1 LTQTKEFL
9 TLDDFDFKG
18 KTTFLRV
25 DINCPLDEKTKK
37 ITDTSRIRAAAPTTK
52 ELIAKGA
59 RVVVL
64 AHQGRPGDW
73 DFVSL
78 EEHSGKLQEA
88 LGINVKF
95 VADVCGEKAQQA
107 VKSLQNGEILLL
119 ENQRFNPDEM
129 KEKSPLEHSQTTCI
143 RNLAPLGDVF
153 VNDAFSAAHRSQC
166 SLVGFTEVMPS
177 AAGRLMESE
186 ITSLS
191 RLVNPVKPSIFIFGG
206 AKFADSIKVV
216 DNVLEREKADQVI
229 LVGLTAQAFL
239 KAKGVNLGP
248 PNEKALEKEGTPEL
262 YQSARSVLDK
272 HNDRILLPDDFAVD
286 KDGRRFEI
294 TIDKL
299 PTNYPICDIGS
310 KSIERFRKAVSEART
325 IFVSGPAGVY
335 EKPQFL
341 RGTSSIMEAIV
352 NSKAFSVAGGGHTTA
367 ALELVG
373 LLSKISYVSTAGGA
387 LERFVMGKAMP
398 AIEALK
404 ASAIKFRRQW
414 AQHSH

>member
-1 LTQTKEFL
+1 MTQTKEFL
-9 TLDDFDFKG
+9 TIDDFDFKG

-25 DINCPLDEKTKK
+25 DINCPLDEETKK
-37 ITDTSRIRAAAPTTK
+37 ITDISRIRAAASTIR
-52 ELIAKGA
+52 ELIGKEA
-59 RVVVL
+59 RVVIL
-64 AHQGRPGDW
+64 AHQGRPGDL

-78 EEHSGKLQEA
+78 EEHSRKLVEV
-88 LGINVKF
+88 LGVNVKF
-95 VADVCGEKAQQA
+95 VADVCGEKAQEA
-107 VKSLQNGEILLL
+107 VRSLRNGEVLML

-129 KEKSPLEHSQTTCI
+129 KEKTPLEHSQTTCI
-143 RNLAPLGDVF
+143 RNLAPLGDIF

-191 RLVNPVKPSIFIFGG
+191 KLVNPAKPSIFIFGG
-206 AKFADSIKVV
+206 AKFSDSIKVV
-216 DNVLEREKADQVI
+216 DNVLEKGKADQVI

-272 HNDRILLPDDFAVD
+272 HKNRILLPEDFAID
-286 KDGRRFEI
+286 KDGKRFEI

-299 PTNYPICDIGS
+299 PTDYPICDIGS
-310 KSIERFRKAVSEART
+310 NSTERFRKVISKART

-341 RGTSSIMEAIV
+341 KGTSSILEAIV
-352 NSKAFSVAGGGHTTA
+352 NSRAFSVAGGGHTTA

-387 LERFVMGKAMP
+387 LERFVMGKSMP

-404 ASAIKFRRQW
+404 ASAIKFQRQ
-414 AQHSH
+414 

>member
-1 LTQTKEFL
+1 LKQTKEFL

-25 DINCPLDEKTKK
+25 DINCPLDERTKK
-37 ITDTSRIRAAAPTTK
+37 ITDISRIRAATLTIR
-52 ELIAKGA
+52 ELIGKGA
-59 RVVVL
+59 RVVIL

-78 EEHSGKLQEA
+78 EEHSRKLEEV
-88 LGINVKF
+88 LGVDVTF
-95 VADVCGEKAQQA
+95 VADVCGDEAQEA
-107 VKSLQNGEILLL
+107 VKSLRNGEVLML

-129 KEKSPLEHSQTTCI
+129 KEKTALEHSETSCI
-143 RNLAPLGDVF
+143 RNLAPLGDIF

-186 ITSLS
+186 TTSLS
-191 RLVNPVKPSIFIFGG
+191 SLLIPLKPSIFMFGG

-216 DNVLEREKADQVI
+216 DNVLEKGTADQVI
-229 LVGLTAQAFL
+229 LLGLTAQAFL
-239 KAKGVNLGP
+239 KAKGVNLGR

-272 HNDRILLPDDFAVD
+272 HKGRILLPEDFAID

-299 PTNYPICDIGS
+299 PTDYPICDIGP
-310 KSIERFRKAVSEART
+310 KSIERFRKAISKAKTV
-325 IFVSGPAGVY
+325 FVSGPAGIY

-341 RGTSSIMEAIV
+341 KGTSSIMEAIV

-367 ALELVG
+367 ALELLG
-373 LLSKISYVSTAGGA
+373 LLNKISYVSTAGGA

-404 ASAIKFRRQW
+404 ASAKFQRQ
-414 AQHSH
+414 

>member
-25 DINCPLDEKTKK
+25 DINCPLDEGTKK
-37 ITDTSRIRAAAPTTK
+37 ITDISRIRAAASTIR
-52 ELIAKGA
+52 ELIGEEA
-59 RVVVL
+59 RVVIL

-73 DFVSL
+73 EFVSL
-78 EEHSGKLQEA
+78 EEHSGKLKEV
-88 LGINVKF
+88 LGVNVKF
-95 VADVCGEKAQQA
+95 VADVCGEKAQEA
-107 VKSLQNGEILLL
+107 VRSLRKGEVLML

-129 KEKSPLEHSQTTCI
+129 KEKTPLEHSQTTCI
-143 RNLAPLGDVF
+143 RNLAPLGDIF

-166 SLVGFTEVMPS
+166 SLVGFTEAMPS

-191 RLVNPVKPSIFIFGG
+191 KLVNPAKPSIFIFGG
-206 AKFADSIKVV
+206 AKFSDSIKVV
-216 DNVLEREKADQVI
+216 DNVLEKGKADQVI

-248 PNEKALEKEGTPEL
+248 PNEKALEKEGTPDL

-272 HNDRILLPDDFAVD
+272 HKDRILLPGDFAID
-286 KDGRRFEI
+286 KDGKRFEI

-310 KSIERFRKAVSEART
+310 NSTERFRKVISKART

-341 RGTSSIMEAIV
+341 KGTSSIMEAIV

-387 LERFVMGKAMP
+387 LERFVMGKSMP

-404 ASAIKFRRQW
+404 ASAIKFQRQ
-414 AQHSH
+414 

>member
-1 LTQTKEFL
+1 LKQTKEFL

-25 DINCPLDEKTKK
+25 DINCPLDERTKK
-37 ITDTSRIRAAAPTTK
+37 ITDISRIRAATPTIR
-52 ELIAKGA
+52 ELIGKGA
-59 RVVVL
+59 RVVIL

-78 EEHSGKLQEA
+78 EEHSRKLEEV
-88 LGINVKF
+88 LGVNVKF
-95 VADVCGEKAQQA
+95 VADVCGDKAQEA
-107 VKSLQNGEILLL
+107 VKSLRNGEVLML

-129 KEKSPLEHSQTTCI
+129 KEKTALEHSETSCI
-143 RNLAPLGDVF
+143 RNLAPLGDIF
-153 VNDAFSAAHRSQC
+153 VSDAFSAAHRSQC

-191 RLVNPVKPSIFIFGG
+191 RLVNPLKPSIFIFGG

-216 DNVLEREKADQVI
+216 DNLLEKGTAGQVI

-239 KAKGVNLGP
+239 KAKGVNPGR

-272 HNDRILLPDDFAVD
+272 HKDRILLPEDFAID
-286 KDGRRFEI
+286 KDDRRFEI

-299 PTNYPICDIGS
+299 PTDYPICDIGS
-310 KSIERFRKAVSEART
+310 KSIERFRKAISKANT
-325 IFVSGPAGVY
+325 IFVSGPAGMY

-341 RGTSSIMEAIV
+341 KGTSSIMEAIA

-373 LLSKISYVSTAGGA
+373 LLNKISYVSTAGGA

-404 ASAIKFRRQW
+404 ASAIKFQRQ
-414 AQHSH
+414 

>member
-37 ITDTSRIRAAAPTTK
+37 ITDISRIRAAAPTIK
-52 ELIAKGA
+52 ELIGKDA
-59 RVVVL
+59 RVVIL

-78 EEHSGKLQEA
+78 EEHSRKLEEV
-88 LGINVKF
+88 LGVNVKF
-95 VADVCGEKAQQA
+95 VGDVCGENAQETIKA
-107 VKSLQNGEILLL
+107 LRDGEILML

-129 KEKSPLEHSQTTCI
+129 KDKTALEHSETTCI
-143 RNLAPLGDVF
+143 RNLAPLGDIF

-191 RLVNPVKPSIFIFGG
+191 RLVAPVKPSIFIFGG

-216 DNVLEREKADQVI
+216 DNVLEKGKADKVV

-272 HNDRILLPDDFAVD
+272 RKDRILLPDDFAID
-286 KDGRRFEI
+286 KDGKRFEI

-299 PTNYPICDIGS
+299 PTEYPICDIGS
-310 KSIERFRKAVSEART
+310 NSIERFRKVISKART
-325 IFVSGPAGVY
+325 IFVSGPVGVY

-341 RGTSSIMEAIV
+341 KGTSSFMEAIV
-352 NSKAFSVAGGGHTTA
+352 SSTAFSVAGGGHTIA
-367 ALELVG
+367 ALELLG

-404 ASAIKFRRQW
+404 ASAIKFGGQ
-414 AQHSH
+414 

>member
-25 DINCPLDEKTKK
+25 DINCPLDEKMKK
-37 ITDTSRIRAAAPTTK
+37 ITDISRIRAAAPTIR
-52 ELIAKGA
+52 ELIGKEA
-59 RVVVL
+59 RVVIL

-78 EEHSGKLQEA
+78 EEHSRKLEEV
-88 LGINVKF
+88 LGVNVKF
-95 VADVCGEKAQQA
+95 VADVCGEKAQEA
-107 VKSLQNGEILLL
+107 AKSLRNGKVLML

-129 KEKSPLEHSQTTCI
+129 KEKTALEHSEASCI
-143 RNLAPLGDVF
+143 RNLAPLGDIF

-191 RLVNPVKPSIFIFGG
+191 RLVNPLKPSIFMFGG

-216 DNVLEREKADQVI
+216 DNVLEKGKADQVI

-272 HNDRILLPDDFAVD
+272 HKDRILLPDDFAID
-286 KDGRRFEI
+286 KDGKRFEI
-294 TIDKL
+294 TMDKL
-299 PTNYPICDIGS
+299 PTDYPIFDIGS
-310 KSIERFRKAVSEART
+310 KSIERFRKAISKAKT

-341 RGTSSIMEAIV
+341 KGTSLIMEAIV
-352 NSKAFSVAGGGHTTA
+352 SSKAFSVAGGGHTTA

-404 ASAIKFRRQW
+404 ASAIKFRRK
-414 AQHSH
+414 

>member
-1 LTQTKEFL
+1 MKQTKEFL

-25 DINCPLDEKTKK
+25 DINCPLDERTKK
-37 ITDTSRIRAAAPTTK
+37 ITDISRIRAATPTIR
-52 ELIAKGA
+52 ELIGKGA
-59 RVVVL
+59 RVVIL

-78 EEHSGKLQEA
+78 EEHSRKLEEV
-88 LGINVKF
+88 LGVNVKF
-95 VADVCGEKAQQA
+95 VADVCGDKAQEA
-107 VKSLQNGEILLL
+107 VKSLRNGEVLML

-129 KEKSPLEHSQTTCI
+129 KEKTALEHSETSCI
-143 RNLAPLGDVF
+143 RNLAPLGDIF
-153 VNDAFSAAHRSQC
+153 VSDAFSAAHRSQC

-191 RLVNPVKPSIFIFGG
+191 RLVNPLKPSIFIFGG

-216 DNVLEREKADQVI
+216 DNLLEKGTAGQVI

-239 KAKGVNLGP
+239 KAKGVNPGR

-272 HNDRILLPDDFAVD
+272 HKDRILLPEDFAID
-286 KDGRRFEI
+286 KDDRRFEI

-299 PTNYPICDIGS
+299 PTDYPICDIGS
-310 KSIERFRKAVSEART
+310 KSIERFRKAISKANT
-325 IFVSGPAGVY
+325 IFVSGPAGMY

-341 RGTSSIMEAIV
+341 KGTSSIMEAIA

-373 LLSKISYVSTAGGA
+373 LLNKISYVSTAGGA

-404 ASAIKFRRQW
+404 ASAIKFQRQ
-414 AQHSH
+414 

>member
-1 LTQTKEFL
+1 MTQTKEFL

-37 ITDTSRIRAAAPTTK
+37 ITDISRIRAAAPTIR
-52 ELIAKGA
+52 ELIGKGA
-59 RVVVL
+59 RVVIL

-73 DFVSL
+73 DFVTL
-78 EEHSGKLQEA
+78 EEHSRKLGEV
-88 LGINVKF
+88 LGVNVKF
-95 VADVCGEKAQQA
+95 VADVCGEKAQEA
-107 VKSLQNGEILLL
+107 VKGLRNGEILML

-129 KEKSPLEHSQTTCI
+129 KEKTALEHSQTSCI
-143 RNLAPLGDVF
+143 RNLAPLGDIF

-186 ITSLS
+186 ITSLIK
-191 RLVNPVKPSIFIFGG
+191 LVNPVKPSIFIFGG

-216 DNVLEREKADQVI
+216 DNVLEKGKADQVI

-239 KAKGVNLGP
+239 KAKGLDLGP

-262 YQSARSVLDK
+262 YQEARSVLDK
-272 HNDRILLPDDFAVD
+272 HKDRILLPDDFAID
-286 KDGRRFEI
+286 KDGERSEI
-294 TIDKL
+294 AIDKL
-299 PTNYPICDIGS
+299 PTDYPICDIGS
-310 KSIERFRKAVSEART
+310 NSIERFRKVISKVRT
-325 IFVSGPAGVY
+325 IFISGPAGVY

-341 RGTSSIMEAIV
+341 KGTLSIMEAIV
-352 NSKAFSVAGGGHTTA
+352 RSKPFSVAGGGHTTA
-367 ALELVG
+367 ALEQVG
-373 LLSKISYVSTAGGA
+373 LLNKISYVSTAGGA
-387 LERFVMGKAMP
+387 LERFVMGKTMP

-404 ASAIKFRRQW
+404 ASAAKFRR
-414 AQHSH
+414 

>member
-1 LTQTKEFL
+1 MTKTKEFL

-18 KTTFLRV
+18 KTVFLRV

-37 ITDTSRIRAAAPTTK
+37 ITDISRIRAAAPTIR
-52 ELIAKGA
+52 ELIVKGA
-59 RVVVL
+59 RVVIL

-78 EEHSGKLQEA
+78 EEHSRKLEEV
-88 LGINVKF
+88 LGIDVKF
-95 VADVCGEKAQQA
+95 VADVCGERAQDA
-107 VKSLQNGEILLL
+107 IKSLRNSEILML
-119 ENQRFNPDEM
+119 ENQRFNANEM
-129 KEKSPLEHSQTTCI
+129 KEKTPLEHSETTCI
-143 RNLAPLGDVF
+143 RNLAPLGDIF
-153 VNDAFSAAHRSQC
+153 LNDAFSAAHRSQC
-166 SLVGFTEVMPS
+166 SLVGFTEMMPS

-191 RLVNPVKPSIFIFGG
+191 RLVNPAKPSIFIFGG

-216 DNVLEREKADQVI
+216 DNVLETGKADQVI

-239 KAKGVNLGP
+239 KAKGANLGP
-248 PNEKALEKEGTPEL
+248 HNEKALEKEGTLEL

-272 HNDRILLPDDFAVD
+272 HKDRILLPDDFAID
-286 KDGRRFEI
+286 EDGKRFEI
-294 TIDKL
+294 SIDKL
-299 PTNYPICDIGS
+299 PTDYSICDIGPN
-310 KSIERFRKAVSEART
+310 SIERFRKVISKART

-341 RGTSSIMEAIV
+341 KGTSSIMEAIV

-367 ALELVG
+367 ALELVR

-404 ASAIKFRRQW
+404 ASALKFRRQ
-414 AQHSH
+414 

>member
-1 LTQTKEFL
+1 LTKTKEFL

-18 KTTFLRV
+18 KTVFLRV

-37 ITDTSRIRAAAPTTK
+37 ITDISRIRAAALTIR

-59 RVVVL
+59 RVVIL

-78 EEHSGKLQEA
+78 EEHSRKLEEV
-88 LGINVKF
+88 LGMDVKF
-95 VADVCGEKAQQA
+95 VADVCGERAQDA
-107 VKSLQNGEILLL
+107 IKSLSNGEILML
-119 ENQRFNPDEM
+119 ENQRFNADEM
-129 KEKSPLEHSQTTCI
+129 KEKTPLEHSEAMCI
-143 RNLAPLGDVF
+143 RNLAPLGDIF

-166 SLVGFTEVMPS
+166 SLVGFTEMMPS

-191 RLVNPVKPSIFIFGG
+191 RLVNPAKPSIFIFGG

-216 DNVLEREKADQVI
+216 DNVLETGKADQVI
-229 LVGLTAQAFL
+229 LVGLTSQAFL
-239 KAKGVNLGP
+239 KAKGANLGP
-248 PNEKALEKEGTPEL
+248 HNEKALEKEGTPEL

-272 HNDRILLPDDFAVD
+272 HKDRILLPDDFAID
-286 KDGRRFEI
+286 KDGKRFEI
-294 TIDKL
+294 AIDKL
-299 PTNYPICDIGS
+299 PTDYSICDIGS
-310 KSIERFRKAVSEART
+310 NSIERFRKVISKAKT

-335 EKPQFL
+335 EKPNFL
-341 RGTSSIMEAIV
+341 KGTSSIMEAIV

-404 ASAIKFRRQW
+404 ASAIKFRRQ
-414 AQHSH
+414 

>member
-1 LTQTKEFL
+1 LTKTKELL

-37 ITDTSRIRAAAPTTK
+37 ITDISRIRAAAPTIE
-52 ELIAKGA
+52 ELISKGA
-59 RVVVL
+59 RVVIL

-73 DFVSL
+73 DFASL
-78 EEHSGKLQEA
+78 EEHSRKLQEV
-88 LGINVKF
+88 LGVNVKF
-95 VADVCGEKAQQA
+95 VPDVCGEKAQEA
-107 VKSLQNGEILLL
+107 IKGLRNGEILML

-129 KEKSPLEHSQTTCI
+129 KEKTALEHSETSCI
-143 RNLAPLGDVF
+143 RNLAPLGDIF

-216 DNVLEREKADQVI
+216 DNVLEKGKADQVI

-239 KAKGVNLGP
+239 KAKGINLGP

-262 YQSARSVLDK
+262 YQSAGSVLDK
-272 HNDRILLPDDFAVD
+272 HKDRILLPDDFAID
-286 KDGRRFEI
+286 KEGKRFEI

-299 PTNYPICDIGS
+299 PTEYPICDIGPNS
-310 KSIERFRKAVSEART
+310 TERFRKAISKART
-325 IFVSGPAGVY
+325 IFISGPAGVY

-341 RGTSSIMEAIV
+341 KGTSSIMEAIV

-367 ALELVG
+367 ALELLG

-398 AIEALK
+398 AIETLK
-404 ASAIKFRRQW
+404 ASAIKFRRQ
-414 AQHSH
+414 

>member
-9 TLDDFDFKG
+9 TIDDFDFKG

-25 DINCPLDEKTKK
+25 DINCPLDEETKK
-37 ITDTSRIRAAAPTTK
+37 ITDISRIRAAASTIR
-52 ELIAKGA
+52 ELIGKEA
-59 RVVVL
+59 RVVIL
-64 AHQGRPGDW
+64 AHQGRPRDL

-78 EEHSGKLQEA
+78 EEHSRKLVEV
-88 LGINVKF
+88 LGVNVKF
-95 VADVCGEKAQQA
+95 VADVCGEKAQEA
-107 VKSLQNGEILLL
+107 VRSLRNGEVLML

-129 KEKSPLEHSQTTCI
+129 KEKTPLEHSQTTCI
-143 RNLAPLGDVF
+143 RNLAPLGDIF

-191 RLVNPVKPSIFIFGG
+191 KLVNPAKPSIFIFGG
-206 AKFADSIKVV
+206 AKFSDSIKVV
-216 DNVLEREKADQVI
+216 DNVLEKGKADQVI

-272 HNDRILLPDDFAVD
+272 HKDRILLPEDFAID
-286 KDGRRFEI
+286 KDGKRFEI

-299 PTNYPICDIGS
+299 PTDYPICDIGS
-310 KSIERFRKAVSEART
+310 NSTERFRKVISKART

-341 RGTSSIMEAIV
+341 KGTSSILEAIV
-352 NSKAFSVAGGGHTTA
+352 NSRAFSVAGGGHTTA

-387 LERFVMGKAMP
+387 LERFVMGKSMP

-404 ASAIKFRRQW
+404 ASAIKFQRQ
-414 AQHSH
+414 

>member
-1 LTQTKEFL
+1 MTKEFL
-9 TLDDFDFKG
+9 TLDDLDFKG
-18 KTTFLRV
+18 KATFLRV

-37 ITDTSRIRAAAPTTK
+37 ITDISRIRAAAPTIR
-52 ELIAKGA
+52 ELIGKEA
-59 RVVVL
+59 RVVIL

-78 EEHSGKLQEA
+78 EEHSRKLEEV
-88 LGINVKF
+88 LGVNVKF
-95 VADVCGEKAQQA
+95 VADVCGEKAQEA
-107 VKSLQNGEILLL
+107 IESLRNGEILML

-129 KEKSPLEHSQTTCI
+129 KEKTALEHSKTTCV
-143 RNLAPLGDVF
+143 RNLAPLGDIF

-166 SLVGFTEVMPS
+166 SLVGFTEMMPS

-191 RLVNPVKPSIFIFGG
+191 KLVNPTEPSIFIFGG

-216 DNVLEREKADQVI
+216 DNVLETGKADQVI

-272 HNDRILLPDDFAVD
+272 HKDRILLPDDFAID
-286 KDGRRFEI
+286 KDGKRFEI
-294 TIDKL
+294 TVDKL
-299 PTNYPICDIGS
+299 PTDYPICDIGPN
-310 KSIERFRKAVSEART
+310 SIERFREVISKART
-325 IFVSGPAGVY
+325 ILVSGPAGVY

-341 RGTSSIMEAIV
+341 KGTSSMMEAVV

-404 ASAIKFRRQW
+404 ASAVKFQKK
-414 AQHSH
+414 

>member
-1 LTQTKEFL
+1 LKQTKEFL

-25 DINCPLDEKTKK
+25 DINCPLDERTKK
-37 ITDTSRIRAAAPTTK
+37 ITDISRIRAAAPTIR
-52 ELIAKGA
+52 ELTGKGA
-59 RVVVL
+59 RVVIL

-78 EEHSGKLQEA
+78 EEHSRKLEEV
-88 LGINVKF
+88 LGVNVKF
-95 VADVCGEKAQQA
+95 VADVCGHKAQEA
-107 VKSLQNGEILLL
+107 VKSLRNGEVLML

-129 KEKSPLEHSQTTCI
+129 KEKTALEHSETSCI
-143 RNLAPLGDVF
+143 RNLAPLGDIF

-191 RLVNPVKPSIFIFGG
+191 RLVDPLKPSIFMFGG

-216 DNVLEREKADQVI
+216 DNVLEKGTADQVI

-239 KAKGVNLGP
+239 KAKGVNLGR
-248 PNEKALEKEGTPEL
+248 PNEKALKKEGTPEL
-262 YQSARSVLDK
+262 YQSARAVLDK
-272 HNDRILLPDDFAVD
+272 HKDRILLPEDFAID
-286 KDGRRFEI
+286 KGGKRFEI
-294 TIDKL
+294 TMDKL
-299 PTNYPICDIGS
+299 PADYPICDIGS
-310 KSIERFRKAVSEART
+310 KSIERFRRAISKANT
-325 IFVSGPAGVY
+325 IFVSGPAGMY

-341 RGTSSIMEAIV
+341 KGTSSMMEAIV
-352 NSKAFSVAGGGHTTA
+352 SSKAFSVAGGGHTTA
-367 ALELVG
+367 ALELLR
-373 LLSKISYVSTAGGA
+373 LLNMISYVSTAGGA

-404 ASAIKFRRQW
+404 ASAIKFQRQ
-414 AQHSH
+414 

>member
-25 DINCPLDEKTKK
+25 DINCPLDEETKK
-37 ITDTSRIRAAAPTTK
+37 ITDISRIRAAAPTIR
-52 ELIAKGA
+52 ELIGKGA
-59 RVVVL
+59 RVVIL

-78 EEHSGKLQEA
+78 EEHSGKLEEV
-88 LGINVKF
+88 LDVNVKF
-95 VADVCGEKAQQA
+95 VADVCGEKAQEA
-107 VKSLQNGEILLL
+107 VRSLRNGEVLML

-129 KEKSPLEHSQTTCI
+129 KEKTPLEQSQTTCI
-143 RNLAPLGDVF
+143 RNLAPLGDIF

-177 AAGRLMESE
+177 AAGRLIESE

-191 RLVNPVKPSIFIFGG
+191 KLVNPANPSIFIFGG

-216 DNVLEREKADQVI
+216 DNVLEKGKADQVI

-272 HNDRILLPDDFAVD
+272 HKDQILLPDDFAIE
-286 KDGRRFEI
+286 KDGKRFEI

-299 PTNYPICDIGS
+299 PTDYPICDIGS
-310 KSIERFRKAVSEART
+310 NSTERFRKVISKART

-335 EKPQFL
+335 EKPRFL
-341 RGTSSIMEAIV
+341 KGTSSIMEAIV

-387 LERFVMGKAMP
+387 LERFVMGKPMP

-404 ASAIKFRRQW
+404 ASALKFRRQ
-414 AQHSH
+414 

>member
-1 LTQTKEFL
+1 LTKEFL

-37 ITDTSRIRAAAPTTK
+37 ITDISRIRAAAPTIE
-52 ELIAKGA
+52 ELIGKGA
-59 RVVVL
+59 RVVIL

-78 EEHSGKLQEA
+78 EEHSRKLQEV
-88 LGINVKF
+88 LGVNVKF
-95 VADVCGEKAQQA
+95 VADVCGENAQKAI
-107 VKSLQNGEILLL
+107 KGLRNGEILML
-119 ENQRFNPDEM
+119 ENQRFNADEM
-129 KEKSPLEHSQTTCI
+129 KEKTALEHSETSCI
-143 RNLAPLGDVF
+143 RNLAPLGDIF

-177 AAGRLMESE
+177 TAGRLMESE

-216 DNVLEREKADQVI
+216 DNVLEKGKADQVI

-262 YQSARSVLDK
+262 YQSAGSVLDK
-272 HNDRILLPDDFAVD
+272 HKDRILLPDDFAID
-286 KDGRRFEI
+286 KEGKRSEI
-294 TIDKL
+294 TVDKL
-299 PTNYPICDIGS
+299 PTEYPICDIGPDS
-310 KSIERFRKAVSEART
+310 NERFRKAISKART
-325 IFVSGPAGVY
+325 IFISGPAGVY

-341 RGTSSIMEAIV
+341 KGTSSIMEAIV

-367 ALELVG
+367 ALELLG

-404 ASAIKFRRQW
+404 ASAIKFRRQ
-414 AQHSH
+414 

>member
-1 LTQTKEFL
+1 MKQTKEFL

-25 DINCPLDEKTKK
+25 DINCPLDERTKK
-37 ITDTSRIRAAAPTTK
+37 ITDISRIRAATPTIR
-52 ELIAKGA
+52 ELIGKGA
-59 RVVVL
+59 RVVIL

-78 EEHSGKLQEA
+78 EEHSRKLEEV
-88 LGINVKF
+88 LGVNVKF
-95 VADVCGEKAQQA
+95 VADVCGDKAQEA
-107 VKSLQNGEILLL
+107 VKSLRNGEVLML

-129 KEKSPLEHSQTTCI
+129 KEKTALEHSETSCI
-143 RNLAPLGDVF
+143 RNLAPLGDIF
-153 VNDAFSAAHRSQC
+153 VSDAFSAAHRSQC

-191 RLVNPVKPSIFIFGG
+191 RLVNPLKPSIFIFGG

-216 DNVLEREKADQVI
+216 DNLLEKGTAGQVI

-239 KAKGVNLGP
+239 KAKGVNPGR

-272 HNDRILLPDDFAVD
+272 HKDRILLPEDFAID
-286 KDGRRFEI
+286 KDDRRFEI

-299 PTNYPICDIGS
+299 PTDYPICDIGS
-310 KSIERFRKAVSEART
+310 KSIERFRKAISKANT
-325 IFVSGPAGVY
+325 IFVSGPAGMY

-341 RGTSSIMEAIV
+341 KGTSSIMEAIG

-373 LLSKISYVSTAGGA
+373 LLNKISYVSTAGGA

-404 ASAIKFRRQW
+404 ASAIKFQRQ
-414 AQHSH
+414 

>member
-1 LTQTKEFL
+1 MKQTKEFL

-25 DINCPLDEKTKK
+25 DINCPLDERTKK
-37 ITDTSRIRAAAPTTK
+37 ITDISRIRAATPTIR
-52 ELIAKGA
+52 ELIGKGA
-59 RVVVL
+59 RVVIL

-78 EEHSGKLQEA
+78 EEHSRKLEEV
-88 LGINVKF
+88 LGVNVKF
-95 VADVCGEKAQQA
+95 VADVCGDKAQEA
-107 VKSLQNGEILLL
+107 VKSLRNGEVLML

-129 KEKSPLEHSQTTCI
+129 KEKTALEHSETSCI
-143 RNLAPLGDVF
+143 RNLAPLGDIF
-153 VNDAFSAAHRSQC
+153 VSDAFSAAHRSQC

-191 RLVNPVKPSIFIFGG
+191 RLVNPLKPSIFIFGG

-216 DNVLEREKADQVI
+216 DNVLEKGTAGQVI

-239 KAKGVNLGP
+239 KAKGVNPGR

-272 HNDRILLPDDFAVD
+272 HKDRILLPEDFAID
-286 KDGRRFEI
+286 KDDRRFEI

-299 PTNYPICDIGS
+299 PTDYPICDIGS
-310 KSIERFRKAVSEART
+310 KSIERFRKAISKANT
-325 IFVSGPAGVY
+325 IFVSGPAGMY

-341 RGTSSIMEAIV
+341 KGTSSIMEAIA

-373 LLSKISYVSTAGGA
+373 LLNKISYVSTAGGA

-404 ASAIKFRRQW
+404 ASAIKFQRQ
-414 AQHSH
+414 

>member
-1 LTQTKEFL
+1 LTKTKEFL

-18 KTTFLRV
+18 KTVFLRV

-37 ITDTSRIRAAAPTTK
+37 ITDISRIRAAAPTIR
-52 ELIAKGA
+52 ELIVKGA
-59 RVVVL
+59 RVVIL

-78 EEHSGKLQEA
+78 EEHSRKLEEV
-88 LGINVKF
+88 LGIDVKF
-95 VADVCGEKAQQA
+95 VADVCGERAQDA
-107 VKSLQNGEILLL
+107 IKSLRNSEILML
-119 ENQRFNPDEM
+119 ENQRFNANEM
-129 KEKSPLEHSQTTCI
+129 KEKTPLEHSETTCI
-143 RNLAPLGDVF
+143 RNLAPLGDIF
-153 VNDAFSAAHRSQC
+153 LNDAFSAAHRSQC
-166 SLVGFTEVMPS
+166 SLVGFTEMMPS

-191 RLVNPVKPSIFIFGG
+191 RLVNPAKPSIFIFGG

-216 DNVLEREKADQVI
+216 DNVLETGKADQVI

-239 KAKGVNLGP
+239 KAKGANLGP
-248 PNEKALEKEGTPEL
+248 HNEKALEKEGTLEL

-272 HNDRILLPDDFAVD
+272 HKDRILLPDDFAID
-286 KDGRRFEI
+286 EDGKRFEI
-294 TIDKL
+294 SIDKL
-299 PTNYPICDIGS
+299 PTDYSICDIGPN
-310 KSIERFRKAVSEART
+310 SIERFRKVISKART

-341 RGTSSIMEAIV
+341 KGTSSIMEAIV

-367 ALELVG
+367 ALELVR

-404 ASAIKFRRQW
+404 ASALKFRRQ
-414 AQHSH
+414 

>member
-25 DINCPLDEKTKK
+25 DINCPLDEGTKK
-37 ITDTSRIRAAAPTTK
+37 ITDISRIRAAASTIR
-52 ELIAKGA
+52 ELIGEEA
-59 RVVVL
+59 RVVIL

-73 DFVSL
+73 EFVSL
-78 EEHSGKLQEA
+78 EEHSGKLKEV
-88 LGINVKF
+88 LGVNVKF
-95 VADVCGEKAQQA
+95 VADVCGEKAQEA
-107 VKSLQNGEILLL
+107 VRSLRNGEVLML

-129 KEKSPLEHSQTTCI
+129 KEKTPLEHSQTTCI
-143 RNLAPLGDVF
+143 RNLAPLGDIF

-191 RLVNPVKPSIFIFGG
+191 KLVNPAKPSIFIFGG
-206 AKFADSIKVV
+206 AKFSDSIKVV
-216 DNVLEREKADQVI
+216 DNVLEKGKADQVI

-272 HNDRILLPDDFAVD
+272 HKDRILLPDDFAID
-286 KDGRRFEI
+286 KDGKRFEI

-299 PTNYPICDIGS
+299 PTNYPIYDIGS
-310 KSIERFRKAVSEART
+310 NSTERFRKVISKART

-341 RGTSSIMEAIV
+341 KGTSSIMEAIV

-387 LERFVMGKAMP
+387 LERFVMGKSMP

-404 ASAIKFRRQW
+404 ASAIKFQRQ
-414 AQHSH
+414 

>member
-1 LTQTKEFL
+1 LKQTKEFL

-25 DINCPLDEKTKK
+25 DINCPLDERTKK
-37 ITDTSRIRAAAPTTK
+37 ITDISRIRAATPTIR
-52 ELIAKGA
+52 ELIGKGA
-59 RVVVL
+59 RVVIL

-78 EEHSGKLQEA
+78 EEHSRKLEEV
-88 LGINVKF
+88 LGVNVKF
-95 VADVCGEKAQQA
+95 VADVCGDKAQEA
-107 VKSLQNGEILLL
+107 VKSLRNGEVLML

-129 KEKSPLEHSQTTCI
+129 KEKTALEHSETSCI
-143 RNLAPLGDVF
+143 RNLAPLGDIF
-153 VNDAFSAAHRSQC
+153 VSDAFSAAHRSQC

-191 RLVNPVKPSIFIFGG
+191 RLVNPLKPSIFIFGG

-216 DNVLEREKADQVI
+216 DNVLEKGTAGQVI

-239 KAKGVNLGP
+239 KAKGVNPGR

-272 HNDRILLPDDFAVD
+272 HKDRILLPEDFAID
-286 KDGRRFEI
+286 KDDRRFEI

-299 PTNYPICDIGS
+299 PTDYPICDIGS
-310 KSIERFRKAVSEART
+310 KSIERFRKAISKANT
-325 IFVSGPAGVY
+325 IFVSGPAGMY

-341 RGTSSIMEAIV
+341 KGTSSIMEAIA

-373 LLSKISYVSTAGGA
+373 LLNKISYVSTAGGA

-404 ASAIKFRRQW
+404 ASAIKFQRQ
-414 AQHSH
+414 

>member
-37 ITDTSRIRAAAPTTK
+37 ITDISRIRAAAPTIK

-59 RVVVL
+59 KVVIL

-78 EEHSGKLQEA
+78 KEHSRKLGEV
-88 LGINVKF
+88 LGVNVKF
-95 VADVCGEKAQQA
+95 VVDVCGEKAQHA
-107 VKSLQNGEILLL
+107 IKGLRNGEILMF

-129 KEKSPLEHSQTTCI
+129 KEKTALEHSETTCI
-143 RNLAPLGDVF
+143 RNLAPLGDIF

-186 ITSLS
+186 IAGLS
-191 RLVNPVKPSIFIFGG
+191 RLVSPVKPSIFIFGG

-216 DNVLEREKADQVI
+216 DNVLEKGKADQVI

-272 HNDRILLPDDFAVD
+272 HKDRILLPDDFAID
-286 KDGRRFEI
+286 KDGKRFEI
-294 TIDKL
+294 AIDKL
-299 PTNYPICDIGS
+299 PTDYPICDIGS
-310 KSIERFRKAVSEART
+310 SSIERFLKAISKART

-341 RGTSSIMEAIV
+341 KGTSSIMEAIV
-352 NSKAFSVAGGGHTTA
+352 SSKAFSVAGGGHTTA
-367 ALELVG
+367 ALELLG

-404 ASAIKFRRQW
+404 ACAKKFRKQ
-414 AQHSH
+414 